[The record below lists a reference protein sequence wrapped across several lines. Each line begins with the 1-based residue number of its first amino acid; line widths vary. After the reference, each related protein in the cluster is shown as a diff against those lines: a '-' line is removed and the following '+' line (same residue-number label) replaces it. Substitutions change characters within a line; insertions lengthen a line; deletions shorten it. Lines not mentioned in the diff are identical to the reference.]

1 MIVCGVFAALFESG
15 WGAVEWR
22 RQIFAAALIMTVERG

>member
-15 WGAVEWR
+15 PGATEWC